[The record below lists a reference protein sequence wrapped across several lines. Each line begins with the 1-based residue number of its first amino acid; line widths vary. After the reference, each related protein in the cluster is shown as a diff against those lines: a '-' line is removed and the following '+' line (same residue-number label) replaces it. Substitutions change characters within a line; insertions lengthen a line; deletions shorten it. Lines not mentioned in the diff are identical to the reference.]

1 MTASPW
7 IAAVVALVL
16 WWLSTGV
23 ILFAVRRA
31 EGRGTLRRLAILSL
45 PVLLAGVVALG
56 LSLPGQGAAADYAG
70 FVSALAIWGW
80 IELAFLTGLV
90 TGPGPLPAPDG
101 VTGWDRFVLAW
112 RTVAYHELLLAAA
125 LGLILLSSV
134 EGNPTAALTFAVLFA
149 ARISAKLNLFL
160 GVPRHHADFLPG
172 PLLHLPS
179 HMRIRRLNWLFP
191 ASITLLTAAAAL
203 FGAEAAATGEVRFAL
218 LSAIA
223 ALACLEHWL
232 MVLPLPDEK
241 LWRWA
246 LAPKTDRRRPT

>member
-7 IAAVVALVL
+7 IAALAALLL
-16 WWLSTGV
+16 WWLSTGI
-23 ILFAVRRA
+23 ILLAVRRA

-56 LSLPGQGAAADYAG
+56 LSLPGRGPLPDYAG
-70 FVSALAIWGW
+70 FLSALAIWGW
-80 IELAFLTGLV
+80 IEMAFLTGLV
-90 TGPGPLPAPDG
+90 TGPGPVPAPDG
-101 VTGWDRFVLAW
+101 VRGWDRFVRAW
-112 RTVAYHELLLAAA
+112 RTVAYHELLLAGA
-125 LGLILLSSV
+125 LALIVLASV
-134 EGNPTAALTFAVLFA
+134 EANQTAALTFALLFA

-160 GVPRHHADFLPG
+160 GVPRHHAEFLPG

-191 ASITLLTAAAAL
+191 ASVTALTAAAAL
-203 FGAEAAATGEVRFAL
+203 FAARAGATGEVRFAL

-246 LAPKTDRRRPT
+246 LPPKSDRRRPT